1 MGRILLLPMSVTPPR
16 EWKALASALGMIFG
30 VILLV
35 FGLGAWS
42 LGYSGGIDLGAL
54 GIAFLVI
61 GLIIRY
67 LPM

>member
-1 MGRILLLPMSVTPPR
+1 MGATPAR

-30 VILLV
+30 AILLV
-35 FGLGAWS
+35 FGLGAWA

-54 GIAFLVI
+54 GIAFLAI

-67 LPM
+67 LPIKRPT